1 MPVTIETT
9 GGPWEMTAAQEL
21 TVYRLAQESL
31 TNAFKHGD
39 RSQGTHLHLV
49 WTAESLEVRSRSS
62 LITSHGAMPK
72 TTPPGRGIVGM
83 KARAAAAG
91 GWVEIVRGEE
101 TFEVL
106 AFLPSAGTRASRQR
120 PPRTSPASS
129 LIGRSTAMT
138 DHTDPDCPGR

>member
-1 MPVTIETT
+1 MPVMIETA
-9 GGPWEMTAAQEL
+9 GKPWDMTATQEL

-49 WTAESLEVRSRSS
+49 WTAESFELRSRSS
-62 LITSHGAMPK
+62 LINSLGATPE
-72 TTPPGRGIVGM
+72 TTPSGRGIAGM

-91 GWVEIVRGEE
+91 GWVETVLGEE

-106 AFLPSAGTRASRQR
+106 AFLPATGPDQYPESV
-120 PPRTSPASS
+120 PA
-129 LIGRSTAMT
+129 TAEL
-138 DHTDPDCPGR
+138 PVLNGALL